1 MNILELR
8 KLMIEAKKTNKERG
22 LILSMLLD
30 KTMKVAKEDKNREVV
45 DNDIENAAKAM
56 LKQAQQS
63 KDAGMDVEFEISI
76 LSEFLPKVLSEDET
90 ISIVNKLKI
99 ELNNSIPDIMKTLKS
114 TYGNSIDMKF
124 VSSIVKK

>member
-1 MNILELR
+1 MNISELR

-30 KTMKVAKEDKNREVV
+30 KTMKVAKEDKNRDVV
-45 DNDIENAAKAM
+45 DSDIENAAKAM

-63 KDAGMDVEFEISI
+63 KEAGMDVEFEISI
-76 LSEFLPKVLSEDET
+76 LSEFLPKVLSEEET
-90 ISIVNKLKI
+90 ISIVNKLKV

-114 TYGNSIDMKF
+114 TYGNSIDMKL